1 MKKPIIGVTPLVD
14 IQRESYWLV
23 PGYMKG
29 IEVSGGIPIM
39 LPLTCNKADIDA
51 LINMCD
57 GFLFTGGQDISP
69 SLYRKDKSSLCGEV
83 CEERD
88 TMEKILFA
96 KVLEN
101 DKSALGICRGIQFFN
116 AYLGGTI
123 YQDLIAETKTKVF
136 HKQKPPYGKPSHIVN
151 LVKGSPL
158 QNLLK
163 THNLPVNSYHH
174 QGVKKLAG
182 NLEPMAYA
190 TDNLVESVYMPRK
203 KFVWAVQ
210 WHPEFSYT
218 TDKYSRMIFRAFV
231 DSCL

>member
-1 MKKPIIGVTPLVD
+1 MV
-14 IQRESYWLV
+14 
-23 PGYMKG
+23 
-29 IEVSGGIPIM
+29 
-39 LPLTCNKADIDA
+39 
-51 LINMCD
+51 NMCD

-69 SLYRKDKSSLCGEV
+69 SLYSEDKSSLCGEV

-163 THNLPVNSYHH
+163 TDNLPVNSYHH
-174 QGVKKLAG
+174 QGVKKLAD
-182 NLEPMAYA
+182 NLKPMAYA
-190 TDNLVESVYMPRK
+190 TDNLVESVYMPGK

>member
-39 LPLTCNKADIDA
+39 LPPTCNKADIDA

-69 SLYRKDKSSLCGEV
+69 SLYREKRSSLCGEV
-83 CEERD
+83 CKERD
-88 TMEKILFA
+88 TMEEILFE

-163 THNLPVNSYHH
+163 THNLSVNSYHH

-190 TDNLVESVYMPRK
+190 TDNLVESVYMPSK

-218 TDKYSRMIFRAFV
+218 TDKYSRRIFKAFV